1 LVLGVSIRW
10 GPFFPLFQALAFS
23 ISLHRFV
30 DLVAV
35 LPIFLRQRYHGIV
48 NLSRKHRGVR
58 CRDAPVVYQERFFSI
73 LRVSTHSAFMERR
86 AHPRK
91 KVLMSGAIE
100 FADGHINCLISDM
113 SISGAAIE
121 VTNANDIPER
131 FNLVFKADEAH
142 IPCHVVWREEDKIG
156 VAFD

>member
-1 LVLGVSIRW
+1 
-10 GPFFPLFQALAFS
+10 
-23 ISLHRFV
+23 
-30 DLVAV
+30 
-35 LPIFLRQRYHGIV
+35 
-48 NLSRKHRGVR
+48 
-58 CRDAPVVYQERFFSI
+58 
-73 LRVSTHSAFMERR
+73 MERR

-131 FNLVFKADEAH
+131 FKLVFKADEAH